1 MSVAVKLYHSSVF
14 LVIFTSFVYNHLYV
28 KLRPDDTLMTYKG
41 YGGKFKYLTF
51 WYFVSN
57 LVADFK
63 YTGTVFKS
71 LENVLHV
78 SMNRENN
85 VHNIPLDV
93 IQREIKE
100 RSYSTTKND

>member
-63 YTGTVFKS
+63 YTAQDSFRSS
-71 LENVLHV
+71 LL
-78 SMNRENN
+78 
-85 VHNIPLDV
+85 
-93 IQREIKE
+93 KA
-100 RSYSTTKND
+100 